1 MKVLVGVEDAKSSQ
15 ATIQALTA
23 QFVPKG
29 TEVRIL
35 HVVAPITYFAP
46 PEMAANYAPELEDQ
60 MKEGRQLV
68 EEIAKSLL
76 ATGFKVSTSVRQGDV
91 REVIIDTAA
100 EEWPAD
106 LIFVG
111 SHGRK
116 RLQRFLL
123 GSVAEFVARHAR
135 CSVQIVRDS
144 AHR

>member
-15 ATIQALTA
+15 ATLQALTT

-35 HVVAPITYFAP
+35 YVVAPITYFAP
-46 PEMAANYAPELEDQ
+46 PEMSAHYAPGLEDQ

-76 ATGFKVSTSVRQGDV
+76 ATGFKVSTAVRQGDV
-91 REVIIDTAA
+91 REVIIDSAA
-100 EEWPAD
+100 EWPAD
-106 LIFVG
+106 LILVG

-116 RLQRFLL
+116 GLQRFLL

>member
-15 ATIQALTA
+15 ATLQSLTA

-29 TEVRIL
+29 TEVRVL

-46 PEMAANYAPELEDQ
+46 PEMAADYAPELEDQ

-68 EEIAKSLL
+68 EEIEKSLL
-76 ATGFKVSTSVRQGDV
+76 ATGFKVTTAVRQGDV
-91 REVIIDTAA
+91 REVILDSAA
-100 EEWPAD
+100 EWPAD

-116 RLQRFLL
+116 GLQRFLL

-135 CSVQIVRDS
+135 CSVEIVRDS

>member
-15 ATIQALTA
+15 PTLHALIT
-23 QFVPKG
+23 QFNPKG

-46 PEMAANYAPELEDQ
+46 PEMAADYAPELEDQ
-60 MKEGRQLV
+60 MNEGRQLV
-68 EEIAKSLL
+68 EELAKSLL
-76 ATGFKVSTSVRQGDV
+76 AAGFKVSTAVRQGDV
-91 REVIIDTAA
+91 REVIIDSAA
-100 EEWPAD
+100 EWPAD
-106 LIFVG
+106 MIFIG

-116 RLQRFLL
+116 GLQRFLL

-135 CSVQIVRDS
+135 CSVELVSDS

>member
-15 ATIQALTA
+15 PTLRALTGR
-23 QFVPKG
+23 FDPKQ

-46 PEMAANYAPELEDQ
+46 PEMAADYAPELEDQ
-60 MKEGRQLV
+60 LKEGRQLV

-76 ATGFKVSTSVRQGDV
+76 AAGFTVTTAVRQGDV
-91 REVIIDTAA
+91 REVTLDSAT
-100 EEWPAD
+100 EWPAD
-106 LIFVG
+106 LILVG
-111 SHGRK
+111 SHGR
-116 RLQRFLL
+116 RGLQRFLL

-144 AHR
+144 AH

>member
-1 MKVLVGVEDAKSSQ
+1 MKVLVGVEDVKSSQ
-15 ATIQALTA
+15 ATLQALIA
-23 QFVPKG
+23 QFAPKG

-46 PEMAANYAPELEDQ
+46 PEMAADYAPELEDQ
-60 MKEGRQLV
+60 MKEGRQLM

-76 ATGFKVSTSVRQGDV
+76 ATGFKVSTAVRQGDV
-91 REVIIDTAA
+91 REVIIDSAA
-100 EEWPAD
+100 EWPAD

-116 RLQRFLL
+116 GLQLFLL

-135 CSVQIVRDS
+135 CSVEIVRDS
-144 AHR
+144 TLR